1 MLISVSQDT
10 VMFTVDT
17 LFGFTY
23 RGNVSLG
30 SPANVFIPQNFMV
43 TDGSS
48 AQRQKG
54 IHVKAEEN
62 GHL

>member
-1 MLISVSQDT
+1 
-10 VMFTVDT
+10 MFTVDT

-23 RGNVSLG
+23 RGNVSLS

-48 AQRQKG
+48 AQREKG